1 MMDRPVIFGTGLS
14 SAIGQALL
22 ARLTS
27 RYQVVA
33 LGRTPMG
40 MGDTVFI
47 EADFRRPLATW
58 RPTVESWL
66 HSSKPEVVGF
76 VHLAGVVYSD
86 ALEATTEDE
95 WRSMV
100 DVNLSAAL
108 GLGQLLSSWFSSGGS
123 VVLVGSV
130 DAQYSS
136 QAGRAAGYGASKA
149 GLKGLMRHW
158 AAEWGKRNIRVNGI
172 APGALTVGMSVQDH
186 AIEASLRQR
195 IALQRLGRA
204 DEVAAVI
211 DFLLSPAAS
220 YLTGAWI
227 PVDGGLNLSY

>member
-1 MMDRPVIFGTGLS
+1 MDRPVIFGTGLS
-14 SAIGQALL
+14 SPIGQALL
-22 ARLTS
+22 ARLES

-33 LGRTPMG
+33 LGRTPVKTD
-40 MGDTVFI
+40 DTVFM
-47 EADFRRPLATW
+47 EADFRRSQTTW
-58 RPTVESWL
+58 RPTVASWL
-66 HSSKPEVVGF
+66 QASKPEVVGF

-95 WRSMV
+95 WRSMM

-108 GLGQLLSSWFSSGGS
+108 VLGQILSPWFSSGAS

-149 GLKGLMRHW
+149 GLYGLMRHW
-158 AAEWGKRNIRVNGI
+158 AAEWGRRNIRVNGI
-172 APGALTVGMSVQDH
+172 APGALMAGMGVQDG
-186 AIEASLRQR
+186 AIEEGLRER
-195 IALQRLGRA
+195 IVLQRLGRA